1 MSKRKNDPLLEA
13 LKEGKSYTWTI
24 PDGGN
29 LASMRKAV
37 KHGQTLTMSP
47 IVNPSEIQVGDFV
60 LVKWHNSDIF
70 HIVGEIQEGQFLIV
84 NSLGKV
90 NGWVSAKEILGRVTK
105 IIEPEPRPSV
115 EVMLDELMSAY
126 QAMITTEQASDSE
139 AQRMFAIVADLRWY
153 ADRIGKER
161 LDIMPRSNKWSFQQN
176 LWRLTKQA
184 RKATAPVPNRVLYFI
199 DCGKE
204 CVGLASEILALFE
217 YSGSEQNKKPPNTAY
232 I

>member
-29 LASMRKAV
+29 LASMREAV

-47 IVNPSEIQVGDFV
+47 IANPSEIQVGDFV
-60 LVKWHNSDIF
+60 LVKWHQSDIF
-70 HIVGEIQEGQFLIV
+70 HIVGEIQDGQFLIV

-90 NGWVSAKEILGRVTK
+90 NGWVSAEEILGRVTK

-115 EVMLDELMSAY
+115 EVMFDELMSAY
-126 QAMITTEQASDSE
+126 QALIIAEQASDSE
-139 AQRMFAIVADLRWY
+139 AQRMFSIVDDLRWY

-161 LDIMPRSNKWSFQQN
+161 LDTMPRSNKWSFQQN
-176 LWRLTKQA
+176 LWRLTKQVK
-184 RKATAPVPNRVLYFI
+184 KATAPVSNRVLYLI
-199 DCGKE
+199 DSGKE
-204 CVGLASEILALFE
+204 CVGLASEIFALFE
-217 YSGSEQNKKPPNTAY
+217 YRGSD
-232 I
+232 

>member
-29 LASMRKAV
+29 LASMREAV

-47 IVNPSEIQVGDFV
+47 IANPSEIQVGDFV
-60 LVKWHNSDIF
+60 LVKWHQSDIF
-70 HIVGEIQEGQFLIV
+70 HIVGEIQDGQFLIV

-139 AQRMFAIVADLRWY
+139 AQRMFAIVDDLRWY

-161 LDIMPRSNKWSFQQN
+161 LDTMPRSNKWSFQQN

-184 RKATAPVPNRVLYFI
+184 KKATAPVSNRVLYFI

-204 CVGLASEILALFE
+204 CVGLASEIFALFE
-217 YSGSEQNKKPPNTAY
+217 YSGAD
-232 I
+232 

>member
-1 MSKRKNDPLLEA
+1 MSKRKKDPLLEA

-29 LASMRKAV
+29 LASMREAV

-47 IVNPSEIQVGDFV
+47 IADSSEIQVGDFV
-60 LVKWHNSDIF
+60 LVKWHQGDIF
-70 HIVGEIQEGQFLIV
+70 HIVGEIQGSQFLIV

-90 NGWVSAKEILGRVTK
+90 NGWVNVEEILGRVTN
-105 IIEPEPRPSV
+105 IVEPESRPSV
-115 EVMLDELMSAY
+115 EVMLVELMSAF
-126 QAMITTEQASDSE
+126 QALISAEQASDND
-139 AQRMFAIVADLRWY
+139 AQRMFAIVDDLRWY

-184 RKATAPVPNRVLYFI
+184 KKATAPVSNRVLYFI

-204 CVGLASEILALFE
+204 CVGLASEIFALFE
-217 YSGSEQNKKPPNTAY
+217 YNDSD
-232 I
+232 

>member
-1 MSKRKNDPLLEA
+1 MSKRKNDPLLDA

-37 KHGQTLTMSP
+37 KHGQTLTISP
-47 IVNPSEIQVGDFV
+47 ITNPSEIQVGDFV
-60 LVKWHNSDIF
+60 LVKWHQSDIF
-70 HIVGEIQEGQFLIV
+70 HIVGEIQDGQFLIV

-126 QAMITTEQASDSE
+126 QALIITEQVPDSE
-139 AQRMFAIVADLRWY
+139 AQRMFAIVDDLRWY

-176 LWRLTKQA
+176 LWRLAKQTT
-184 RKATAPVPNRVLYFI
+184 KATAPVSNRVLYFI

-204 CVGLASEILALFE
+204 CVGLASEIFALFE
-217 YSGSEQNKKPPNTAY
+217 YSDSD
-232 I
+232 